1 MWADLGNVARPYG
14 GPIAERRDELGE
26 LAQAASMDVVWWKD
40 RLLCKL
46 ELWREDERARL
57 RMGPRL

>member
-1 MWADLGNVARPYG
+1 MAALSQSG
-14 GPIAERRDELGE
+14 GTSLGE